1 MLLKKKK
8 ETGSVNFTFKFQ
20 HKFFSPLEITKQWFK
35 TFLFLR
41 SKSTKSCEVINTQ
54 LTDGTTQTRMQ
65 TKTYKIV
72 ISVSRTITV
81 WTLIN
86 TNS

>member
-1 MLLKKKK
+1 MQDCK
-8 ETGSVNFTFKFQ
+8 
-20 HKFFSPLEITKQWFK
+20 
-35 TFLFLR
+35 
-41 SKSTKSCEVINTQ
+41 VINTQ